1 MSDTKENEREWTDE
15 ELKKKYKVMYRNSDD
30 KRDEALDPI
39 KKERYMEEE
48 KKKKQ
53 RKNILDRMIKNAI
66 DNRKK
71 QKDNTA
77 DVGDDKT
84 E

>member
-15 ELKKKYKVMYRNSDD
+15 ELKEKYKVMYRNSDD
-30 KRDEALDPI
+30 KRDEALDPM

-66 DNRKK
+66 ENRKK